1 MTISKPNITD
11 LFKDLLA
18 EIEGFK
24 YQITLKVLLS
34 KYKENAEREF
44 APVNF
49 SFTAKTLVGFE
60 DSHDRS
66 FQEVFNRIDN
76 WISEGSGWVIEYV
89 NVSIYSPLSV
99 ISYIE
104 LPDRLRNSKKG
115 LINIKN
121 DGNKCFLWC
130 HIWHLN
136 PLKKHL
142 ERTTKVHRQ
151 MVNGLDYD
159 GVRFPVSKKYYS
171 KIEKKNSICINVFG
185 YENGLVYPVHVS
197 DKKTA

>member
-34 KYKENAEREF
+34 KYKENAVREF
-44 APVNF
+44 APVCF
-49 SFTAKTLVGFE
+49 SFTTKTLVDFE

-76 WISEGSGWVIEYV
+76 WISEGSGWVVESIDGKYV

-99 ISYIE
+99 NSYIE

-115 LINIKN
+115 LISIKN
-121 DGNKCFLWC
+121 DDNKCFPWC
-130 HIWHLN
+130 RIWHLN

-142 ERTTKVHRQ
+142 
-151 MVNGLDYD
+151 
-159 GVRFPVSKKYYS
+159 
-171 KIEKKNSICINVFG
+171 
-185 YENGLVYPVHVS
+185 
-197 DKKTA
+197 